1 MISRLTLTVIK
12 IFQSVFCT
20 LGHFVI
26 FLFYVKPLL
35 FPLLEAFRLRPKG
48 VFSCAEPNGDTRT
61 TDKKPGMKFYEIP
74 QSAIA
79 ESCRQIS
86 FQVAIAV
93 LGARSSAVSLYVK
106 TNLRRLPGQKEE

>member
-1 MISRLTLTVIK
+1 
-12 IFQSVFCT
+12 
-20 LGHFVI
+20 
-26 FLFYVKPLL
+26 
-35 FPLLEAFRLRPKG
+35 
-48 VFSCAEPNGDTRT
+48 
-61 TDKKPGMKFYEIP
+61 MKFYEIP